1 VFTSISRHL
10 GPYSR
15 QKSRGWSVS
24 SCTLRHPYTQQV
36 SSLQSSPT
44 SAMIVQSGR
53 VVVRLPQLSLQC
65 LGSRRLGFANTQRAA
80 ALYNTLD
87 LRKSIG
93 FANNDSLLTSIIR
106 TYATAKPVSRP
117 KAHTGRT
124 TTAARKAPTTS
135 KTKAAKK
142 PAVKKTAPKAIPKTK
157 STAKPR
163 ATLTAKPR
171 AKSTAKPKAK
181 PKAKP
186 RIKPKPTS
194 AKKAKAKPK
203 PKRQKLT
210 PVEKRDNLI
219 KELKKAALKP
229 PHGTSS
235 TAWTV
240 FNGETVKS
248 KSGELK
254 AGRGAFAQT
263 IKDAAAG
270 FKNLSP
276 ERLEVLPCPSS
287 QTSTDLIALQ
297 SHCQSEQGSKC
308 YSVSPMDRIAHPH
321 GHLPSQPCASKS
333 QTPKRERL
341 SVQAPGS

>member
-1 VFTSISRHL
+1 
-10 GPYSR
+10 
-15 QKSRGWSVS
+15 
-24 SCTLRHPYTQQV
+24 
-36 SSLQSSPT
+36 
-44 SAMIVQSGR
+44 

-80 ALYNTLD
+80 ALYNTFD
-87 LRKSIG
+87 PRKSIG

-163 ATLTAKPR
+163 ATSTAKPR
-171 AKSTAKPKAK
+171 AKSTAK